1 MKILYVA
8 YKYEYGN
15 PKLGFSSTHY
25 IFYDTLIKMNKGSN
39 KVSYFPI
46 DEIIKAVGREEMNKN
61 LLAAVFKEKPD
72 LVFFVNGGKTIK
84 KEIIK
89 EITQESGAVTLNL
102 FFDDH
107 WKFYN
112 YSRYWGPL
120 YHWVGTTDPL
130 VIKKYNKIGYKNAI
144 FTPVACNQFLY
155 KPLKLPKIHDV
166 SFIGVPHGNRK
177 KIIKKLEKAGID
189 VKCWGHGW
197 PQGRVSQEEMSKIFS
212 QSKINL
218 NFSKSSG
225 ILWKQIGLIFLHRKF
240 DRSIGINNPLKWYE
254 NLQVLLA
261 QRRRQLKG
269 RNFDVPGCGGF
280 LLTEYIEKLEDLYE
294 IGKEIDCF
302 FNFNGLVK
310 KIKYYLEHDEER
322 ERIAKAGYERTLRD
336 HTSEKRL
343 NEIFRIIGLTK

>member
-1 MKILYVA
+1 MKILYVSQ
-8 YKYEYGN
+8 KYDYGK
-15 PKLGFSSTHY
+15 PELGFSYTYYY
-25 IFYDTLIKMNKGSN
+25 IYETLIKMNNGEN
-39 KVSYFPI
+39 EVLFFPI
-46 DEIIKAVGREEMNKN
+46 DEIMRAVGREEMNEN
-61 LLAAVFKEKPD
+61 LLVAVFKEKLD

-84 KEIIK
+84 KETIK
-89 EITQESGAVTLNL
+89 KITQKSGAVTLNL

-107 WKFYN
+107 WQFYN

-130 VIKKYNKIGYKNAI
+130 VIKKYHKIGYKNAI
-144 FTPVACNQFLY
+144 FTPVACNHFLY
-155 KPLKLPKIHDV
+155 KPLKLPKIYDV
-166 SFIGVPHGNRK
+166 SFIGRPHGIRR
-177 KIIKKLEKAGID
+177 KIIEKLRKVGID
-189 VKCWGHGW
+189 VKCFGEGW
-197 PQGRVSQEEMSKIFS
+197 PSGHVSQEKMLKIFS

-225 ILWKQIGLIFLHRKF
+225 VFWKQIGLIFLHRKF

-254 NLQVLLA
+254 NFQVLLV

-280 LLTEYIEKLEDLYE
+280 LLTEYIEKLEDLYK
-294 IGKEIDCF
+294 IGKEIECF
-302 FNFNGLVK
+302 FNFNELVE
-310 KIKYYLEHDEER
+310 KIKYYLEHNEER
-322 ERIAKAGYERTLRD
+322 ERIAQAGYERTLRD